1 MNIRE
6 LRILPPI
13 AIARLGSAT
22 EPVANYTIDDDPDQ
36 PLEFRELKPQETLVV
51 DAVTGEISGSSTPKE
66 ITFKDVD
73 ECGNPRIRPVA
84 PFLEVFA
91 LTDGG
96 KLVPLTLDLLQEA
109 GVGPE
114 GIEWNVQ
121 VGNRKA
127 ARRTGD
133 ERDAII
139 ADTGWFSHHKS
150 HRMEGHCPNF
160 VSAAAHI
167 DFGHVRYIKPN
178 RKFPQIRLRFMP
190 AKGLIYGPNH
200 PPTDLPEQDPYMT
213 KDTPYVIPKERR
225 IYDAKKGKWCGFEV
239 PPGIDNA
246 DPDYHGKFVNETMPP
261 SLFASVPPAPPWLHG
276 NIAVSRGYLDD
287 ACDGIVKVRL
297 KLKNGG
303 EITASARISA
313 GPPMMVPDSLFLRNL
328 ADDLDQVIHGPA
340 VPANE
345 PEEVTRARAM
355 DIVRRAFETV
365 RFLNIAV
372 MNGNPVNGRDPLDFD
387 TMPAEEAFDTERLMR
402 PVVPERTADTLAILG
417 LHQQVYS
424 ALRGGAAPWFAD
436 VLRRPD
442 EVADF
447 TNHGRR
453 KMPAMMCGADGS
465 YLALTWRQI
474 NTIVKASRQS
484 LRSASADDSEKPGAN
499 PLHPGPLTP
508 RNLSAQLHYIAA
520 GNPVSTRPLTSVSN
534 CTPGLEFDMRAV
546 WRRVF
551 VGIELREWDNLVIR
565 MDPDA
570 KVPKLRN
577 LSGHRLLRVN
587 GHQMMTQ
594 AIGPSPADVD
604 GQSVV
609 LSTDANPFGIAPL
622 EWSNAL
628 AHILH
633 TPPGKKVKFLH
644 THTGKKVKCDFTAK
658 PVWLKQARWN
668 KEEKHAYITVEL
680 EVRPIFEKN
689 TAVISPALAKP
700 GELTQGLCSPW
711 QNDYRECSCYYW
723 ASARPDYVNVE
734 ATPSGASKGD
744 NWMQKERNGD
754 YVADD
759 YVDTRILHYDDL
771 FYGWERVLKF
781 QVGGRDV
788 PDPAGTKPAEII
800 TPVAMIT
807 PAAASPKKSAKKTAR
822 KKRGKPPVQKKR

>member
-1 MNIRE
+1 MTIRE
-6 LRILPPI
+6 LRILPPL
-13 AIARLGSAT
+13 AIARLGSAP
-22 EPVANYTIDDDPDQ
+22 EPVVNYTIDDNPDQ
-36 PLEFRELKPQETLVV
+36 PLEFRELQPQPTLVV
-51 DAVTGEISGSSTPKE
+51 DEATGEIARSYVPTD

-73 ECGNPRIRPVA
+73 GNGNPRIRPVA

-91 LTDGG
+91 LTSQR
-96 KLVPLTLDLLQEA
+96 KFVPLTLELLREA
-109 GVGPE
+109 GLGPE
-114 GIEWNVQ
+114 AIEWNVR

-133 ERDAII
+133 ERDAIT
-139 ADTGWFSHHKS
+139 AATGWFSHHQP
-150 HRMEGHCPNF
+150 RRLEGHCPHF
-160 VSAAAHI
+160 VKADAFI

-178 RKFPQIRLRFMP
+178 AHFPQIRLRFMP
-190 AKGLIYGPNH
+190 AKGLIYGSNRDPKKS
-200 PPTDLPEQDPYMT
+200 PEQDPFMT
-213 KDTPYVIPKERR
+213 KDKPYVVPEERR
-225 IYDAKKGKWCGFEV
+225 IYEARKGKARKGKWCGFEV

-246 DPDYHGKFVNETMPP
+246 DPDYHGEFANETMPP

-276 NIAVSRGYLDD
+276 NIAISRGYLDD
-287 ACDGIVKVRL
+287 ACDGIVEVRL
-297 KLKNGG
+297 KLKSGKPL
-303 EITASARISA
+303 TASARISA

-340 VPANE
+340 VPASE

-365 RFLNIAV
+365 RFLNVAV

-453 KMPAMMCGADGS
+453 KMPAMMCGADGN

-474 NTIVKASRQS
+474 QTIVRASRLP
-484 LRSASADDSEKPGAN
+484 LRSNPSADTTKPGAN

-520 GNPVSTRPLTSVSN
+520 GNPVSSRPLTSVSN
-534 CTPGLEFDMRAV
+534 CTPGLEFDLRAV
-546 WRRVF
+546 WRRIF
-551 VGIELREWDNLVIR
+551 AGIELREWDNLVIR
-565 MDPDA
+565 MDGGV
-570 KVPKLRN
+570 KSPKLRN
-577 LSGHRLLRVN
+577 LAGHRLLRVN
-587 GHQMMTQ
+587 GQLMMTQ

-604 GQSVV
+604 NQSVV
-609 LSTDANPFGIAPL
+609 LATDANPYGIAPL

-628 AHILH
+628 AKILH
-633 TPPGKKVKFLH
+633 SH
-644 THTGKKVKCDFTAK
+644 QGKKVKCEFTAR
-658 PVWLKQARWN
+658 PVWLKQARWH
-668 KEEKHAYITVEL
+668 KDDPHITVEL
-680 EVRPIFEKN
+680 EVRHFFEPD
-689 TAVISPALAKP
+689 TAVISAALASP

-734 ATPSGASKGD
+734 PTPAGTSQGD

-771 FYGWERVLKF
+771 FYGWERALKF
-781 QVGGRDV
+781 AVKGRDV
-788 PDPAGTKPAEII
+788 PDPVGTRPPVPSAPAATSPLPASAPRRGSSAKLKPAR
-800 TPVAMIT
+800 
-807 PAAASPKKSAKKTAR
+807 TAR
-822 KKRGKPPVQKKR
+822 RKKG

>member
-1 MNIRE
+1 MTLRE
-6 LRILPPI
+6 IRILPPL
-13 AIARLGSAT
+13 AIARLGSAP
-22 EPVANYTIDDDPDQ
+22 EPMVNYTIDDDPDQ
-36 PLEFRELKPQETLVV
+36 PLEFRELKPQPTFIV
-51 DAVTGEISGSSTPKE
+51 DPATGEISSDSTPSE
-66 ITFKDVD
+66 ISFKDVD
-73 ECGNPRIRPVA
+73 EKGNPRIRPVA

-91 LTDGG
+91 LTDDG
-96 KLVPLTLDLLQEA
+96 KLVPLTIELLRE
-109 GVGPE
+109 VGIGPDA
-114 GIEWNVQ
+114 IEWNVR

-133 ERDAII
+133 ERDAVN
-139 ADTGWFSHHKS
+139 ADTGWFSHHKA
-150 HRMEGHCPNF
+150 HPLKGRCPHF
-160 VSAAAHI
+160 ISDEAHI
-167 DFGHVRYIKPN
+167 DFGHVRYIKPH
-178 RKFPQIRLRFMP
+178 RHFPQIRLRFMP
-190 AKGLIYGPNH
+190 AKGLIYGPNRL
-200 PPTDLPEQDPYMT
+200 PKPSPEQDPYMT
-213 KDTPYVIPKERR
+213 PDTPYNVPHERC
-225 IYDAKKGKWCGFEV
+225 IYDARKGKWCGFEV

-246 DPDYHGKFVNETMPP
+246 DPDYRGRFVNETMPP
-261 SLFASVPPAPPWLHG
+261 SLFAAVPPAPPWLHG
-276 NIAVSRGYLDD
+276 NIAISRGYFDD
-287 ACDGIVKVRL
+287 ACDGIVEVRL
-297 KLKNGG
+297 KLGNEK
-303 EITASARISA
+303 ELTASARISA

-328 ADDLDQVIHGPA
+328 ADDLDQVIHGPS

-365 RFLNIAV
+365 RFLNVTV

-447 TNHGRR
+447 TDHGRR

-474 NTIVKASRQS
+474 NTIVKAAGLP
-484 LRSASADDSEKPGAN
+484 LRSNPVADDTKPGAN

-508 RNLSAQLHYIAA
+508 RNLSAQLHYVAA

-546 WRRVF
+546 WRRIF
-551 VGIELREWDNLVIR
+551 AGIELREWDNLVIR
-565 MDPDA
+565 MDADA
-570 KVPKLRN
+570 KVPRLRN
-577 LSGHRLLRVN
+577 LEGHRLLRVN
-587 GHQMMTQ
+587 GQQMMTQ
-594 AIGPSPADVD
+594 AIGPSPADVE

-609 LSTDANPFGIAPL
+609 LATAANPFGIAPL

-633 TPPGKKVKFLH
+633 TH
-644 THTGKKVKCDFTAK
+644 AGKKVKCDFTAK
-658 PVWLKQARWN
+658 PVGLKQARWTG
-668 KEEKHAYITVEL
+668 EKGSYTTVEL
-680 EVRPIFEKN
+680 EVRPFFEKN
-689 TAVISPALAKP
+689 SAVISAALAKP

-734 ATPSGASKGD
+734 ASPSGASKGD
-744 NWMQKERNGD
+744 NWMQKVRNGE

-759 YVDTRILHYDDL
+759 YVDTRIFHYDDL

-781 QVGGRDV
+781 EVAGRDV
-788 PDPAGTKPAEII
+788 PDPAGTKPAAPIVPI
-800 TPVAMIT
+800 ARTAPSASTKKAPPMK
-807 PAAASPKKSAKKTAR
+807 PAKKAAPKKSAKPASR
-822 KKRGKPPVQKKR
+822 KKR

>member
-1 MNIRE
+1 MTIRE
-6 LRILPPI
+6 LRILPPL
-13 AIARLGSAT
+13 AIARLGSAP
-22 EPVANYTIDDDPDQ
+22 EPVVNYTIDDDPDQ

-51 DAVTGEISGSSTPKE
+51 DDASGEISGSFMPKE

-73 ECGNPRIRPVA
+73 GSGNPSIRPVA
-84 PFLEVFA
+84 PFLEAFA

-96 KLVPLTLDLLQEA
+96 TLVPLTLDLLREA
-109 GVGPE
+109 GLTPDA
-114 GIEWNVQ
+114 IEWNVR
-121 VGNRKA
+121 VANRKA
-127 ARRTGD
+127 ARRTNN
-133 ERDAII
+133 ERDAVT
-139 ADTGWFSHHKS
+139 AETGWFSHHKP
-150 HRMEGHCPNF
+150 HRLEGHCPHF
-160 VSAAAHI
+160 ISAAAHI

-178 RKFPQIRLRFMP
+178 RRFPQIRLRFMP
-190 AKGLIYGPNH
+190 AKGLIYGPSL
-200 PPTDLPEQDPYMT
+200 PARPSPEQDPFMT
-213 KDTPYVIPKERR
+213 PDTPYHVPRERR
-225 IYDAKKGKWCGFEV
+225 IYDGKKDWCGFEV
-239 PPGIDNA
+239 PSGIDNS

-276 NIAVSRGYLDD
+276 NIAISRGYLDD
-287 ACDGIVKVRL
+287 ACDGIVEVRL
-297 KLKNGG
+297 KLKKGA
-303 EITASARISA
+303 ELTASARISA

-365 RFLNIAV
+365 RFLNVAV
-372 MNGNPVNGRDPLDFD
+372 MNGNPVNGRDPLNFD

-402 PVVPERTADTLAILG
+402 PVVPERTADTLMILG

-436 VLRRPD
+436 VLRKPD

-447 TNHGRR
+447 TDHGRR
-453 KMPAMMCGADGS
+453 KMPAMMCGADGN

-474 NTIVKASRQS
+474 NTILKASRAS
-484 LRSASADDSEKPGAN
+484 LRSAPAGGPEKPGVN
-499 PLHPGPLTP
+499 PLDPGPLTP
-508 RNLSAQLHYIAA
+508 RNLSAQLHYVAA
-520 GNPVSTRPLTSVSN
+520 GNPVSSRPLTSVSN
-534 CTPGLEFDMRAV
+534 CTPGLEFDLRAV

-551 VGIELREWDNLVIR
+551 IGIELREWDNLVIR

-570 KVPKLRN
+570 KAPKLSD
-577 LSGHRLLRVN
+577 LSGHRLLSVN
-587 GHQMMTQ
+587 GRHMMTQ
-594 AIGPSPADVD
+594 AIGPSPADTA

-609 LSTDANPFGIAPL
+609 LATDANPFGIAPL

-633 TPPGKKVKFLH
+633 T
-644 THTGKKVKCDFTAK
+644 HTGKKVKCVFTAK

-668 KEEKHAYITVEL
+668 QDEADSYITVEL
-680 EVRPIFEKN
+680 EVRPFFEKE
-689 TAVISPALAKP
+689 TAVVSSALAKP

-734 ATPSGASKGD
+734 ATPSGASAGD
-744 NWMQKERNGD
+744 NWMQKVRNGE

-759 YVDTRILHYDDL
+759 YVDTRIFHYDDL
-771 FYGWERVLKF
+771 FTGWERLLKF
-781 QVGGRDV
+781 EVGGRDV
-788 PDPAGTKPAEII
+788 PDPVGTS
-800 TPVAMIT
+800 
-807 PAAASPKKSAKKTAR
+807 PAAPVEPPASPKKTASKQRAKPASR
-822 KKRGKPPVQKKR
+822 KKR